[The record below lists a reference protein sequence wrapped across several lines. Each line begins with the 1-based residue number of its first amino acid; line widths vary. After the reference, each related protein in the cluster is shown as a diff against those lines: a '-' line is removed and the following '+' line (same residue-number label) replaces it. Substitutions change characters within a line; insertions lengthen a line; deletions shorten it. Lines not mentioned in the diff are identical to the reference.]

1 MLAFPTSQVVVH
13 PCRYRVDGEVGR
25 FQFETFDVLDS
36 RARIVFRGLD
46 LLPERTGK
54 QWYQTVGFKEF
65 AFLHGVLD
73 RSYRKTDAAINLQR
87 RQLKG
92 GTPLMT
98 LRDTA
103 EAEGAAVLAE
113 IERETQRAFIE
124 HGFTVEGQPLVSL
137 ASSTSDV
144 EPEKLPTQPIE
155 AVQQAWSAISQEMS
169 QRGFTPEQIA
179 KAQPRIEDSSAPE
192 YESPEHTTNIF
203 IDDVCIKKQKP
214 HRRLVVPPAEQQPDE
229 ELKRVHTSVARI
241 EHDGKGFTLVGPSI
255 FTLLRFVLAFL
266 LSNGLT
272 GNRLRFYVDGQRTL
286 QDTILT
292 FFSWHPCV
300 SLILDWFH
308 VVKKIKELLSMAMR
322 GRELRNAHAKVLL
335 RMLWYGLIDEA
346 INHLRSID
354 SSQIKDQKQIELL
367 IGYFERNRLWI
378 PKYALR
384 RRLELGNS
392 SNPAERTCNLLA
404 SQRQK
409 KNGMSW
415 STGGSQAL
423 SALACV
429 VLNNQTRKWLTEAK
443 FTLTFS
449 QAA

>member
-1 MLAFPTSQVVVH
+1 MLAAPGAQVVVH
-13 PCRYRVDGEVGR
+13 PSRYQVDGEVGR
-25 FQFETFDVLDS
+25 FVFETFDVRDGQ
-36 RARIVFRGLD
+36 ARVVFRGLD

-65 AFLHGVLD
+65 ALLHGVLD
-73 RSYRKTDAAINLQR
+73 RSYRKTEVAFNLQR
-87 RQLKG
+87 RQIKG
-92 GTPLMT
+92 GTPLST
-98 LRDTA
+98 LRDAA
-103 EAEGAAVLAE
+103 ESEGAEVFAA
-113 IERETQRAFIE
+113 IERETQQAFIE
-124 HGFTVEGQPLVSL
+124 HGFTGDGRPSVFL
-137 ASSTSDV
+137 ASSTPDA
-144 EPEKLPTQPIE
+144 EPQKLPTQPTE

-179 KAQPRIEDSSAPE
+179 RSQPRIEDSSAPE

-214 HRRLVVPPAEQQPDE
+214 HRRLVVPPAEQQPNE

-241 EHDGKGFTLVGPSI
+241 EHDGKGFTLVGPSL

-266 LSNGLT
+266 LCNGLT
-272 GNRLRFYVDGQRTL
+272 GNRLRFYVDGQRSL
-286 QDTILT
+286 QDAILT
-292 FFSWHPCV
+292 FFGWHRAV

-308 VVKKIKELLSMAMR
+308 VVKKFKELLSMAMR
-322 GRELRNAHAKVLL
+322 GRELRNAHAKTLL
-335 RMLWYGLIDEA
+335 RMLWYGMVDESID
-346 INHLRSID
+346 HLRSID

-367 IGYFERNRLWI
+367 IGYLERNRSWI
-378 PKYALR
+378 PNYALR
-384 RRLELGNS
+384 SQLDLGNS
-392 SNPAERTCNLLA
+392 SNPAERTNNLLA

-415 STGGSQAL
+415 STAGSHAL

-429 VLNNQTRKWLTEAK
+429 VLNDRTRKWLNEAK
-443 FTLTFS
+443 FTLTFN